1 MATTVSTRQPLP
13 IALHHL
19 LSRTPTPAPRVVG
32 IDLAASP
39 GRRTGWAL
47 LDGDQVVSTPLRT
60 TEEIVART
68 LAGTPD
74 LVTID
79 APLSLP
85 LGRDCARDDCAC
97 RRFGITRLAERE
109 LRRRGIGVFWCLLPS
124 MQALTLRG
132 MELAET
138 FRAHGIPVLEVY
150 PGAAQDLLG
159 IPRKRAGL
167 DQLHAGLSHF
177 GIRGM
182 RDLPAVSHDELDAIT
197 AALVGVFYLAGRY
210 EAVGSEVEGMIVLPA
225 SRV

>member
-1 MATTVSTRQPLP
+1 MGM
-13 IALHHL
+13 
-19 LSRTPTPAPRVVG
+19 PTPAPRVIG

-39 GRRTGWAL
+39 ARRTGWAL
-47 LDGDQVVSTPLRT
+47 LDDDREESAPVRT

-68 LAGTPD
+68 LARKPH

-97 RRFGITRLAERE
+97 QRLGITRLAERE

-132 MELAET
+132 MALAAT
-138 FRAHGIPVLEVY
+138 LRAQNIPVLEVY

-159 IPRKRAGL
+159 IARKRAGL
-167 DQLHAGLSHF
+167 DQLHAGLAGF
-177 GIRGM
+177 GVRGIP
-182 RDLPAVSHDELDAIT
+182 DLPAISHDELDAIT
-197 AALVGVFYLAGRY
+197 AALVGMFYLAGQY
-210 EAVGSEVEGMIVLPA
+210 EAVGSEAEGVTVLP
-225 SRV
+225 RC